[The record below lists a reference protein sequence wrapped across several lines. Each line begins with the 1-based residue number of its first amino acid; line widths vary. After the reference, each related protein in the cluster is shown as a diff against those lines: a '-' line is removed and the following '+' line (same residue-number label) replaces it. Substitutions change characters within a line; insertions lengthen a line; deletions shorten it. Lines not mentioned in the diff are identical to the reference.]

1 MDKLLYY
8 FLFNFQFPMKQLVI
22 FDLDG
27 TLLDTVADLAAAT
40 NQALEQCGFPTHPV
54 EAYYKFVGN
63 GINKLF
69 ARALPAES
77 SNEEN
82 ILRIRSLFVPYYN
95 EHNADCSRPYPGVTN
110 LLLQLQSRGVLLA
123 VASNKYHEA
132 TLKLVR
138 HFFPEI
144 DFAAIYGQREEVPIK
159 PAPDIVYDILRDTGI
174 SKEQTLYVGDSGV
187 DMQTARNADV
197 ESVGVT
203 WGFRSIEELLEN
215 GASHTVHKAE
225 EILRIAE

>member
-1 MDKLLYY
+1 MK
-8 FLFNFQFPMKQLVI
+8 KQLVI

-27 TLLDTVADLAAAT
+27 TLLDTVADLANAT

-54 EAYYKFVGN
+54 GAYYQFVGN

-69 ARALPAES
+69 ARALPAEH

-82 ILRIRSLFVPYYN
+82 VQRIRSLFVPYYN
-95 EHNADCSRPYPGVTN
+95 QHNADCSRPYPGLVE
-110 LLLQLQSRGVLLA
+110 LLRTLQSGGVLLA

-138 HFFPEI
+138 HFFPDI
-144 DFAAIYGQREEVPIK
+144 RFAAIYGQRENVPIK
-159 PAPDIVYDILRDTGI
+159 PAPDIVFDILRETGVA
-174 SKEQTLYVGDSGV
+174 KENALYVGDSGV
-187 DMQTARNADV
+187 DMQTARNAGV

-203 WGFRSIEELLEN
+203 WGFRSEEELREH
-215 GASHTVHKAE
+215 GAVHIVHRAADMAPFVCKG
-225 EILRIAE
+225 

>member
-1 MDKLLYY
+1 MNSDRTMK
-8 FLFNFQFPMKQLVI
+8 KQLVI

-27 TLLDTVADLAAAT
+27 TLLNTVADLANAT

-69 ARALPAES
+69 ARALPAEH

-82 ILRIRSLFVPYYN
+82 VQRIRSLFIPYYN
-95 EHNADCSRPYPGVTN
+95 QHNADCSRPYPGIVK
-110 LLLQLQSRGVLLA
+110 LLRTLQSDEMLLA

-132 TLKLVR
+132 TLKLVH
-138 HFFPEI
+138 HFFPDI
-144 DFAAIYGQREEVPIK
+144 RFAAIYGQREDVPIK
-159 PAPDIVYDILRDTGI
+159 PAPNVVYDILRDVGVA
-174 SKEQTLYVGDSGV
+174 KEHALYVGDSGV
-187 DMQTARNADV
+187 DMQTAKNAGV

-203 WGFRSIEELLEN
+203 WGFRSEEELCEH
-215 GASHTVHKAE
+215 GAAHIVYAAD
-225 EILRIAE
+225 EIRTLVDKI